1 MISSMS
7 SNILRINL
15 RFGCVDDRSMEE
27 MFVSAAESEREKTK
41 DKIRVYVGDERK
53 RS

>member
-7 SNILRINL
+7 SNILRIDL
-15 RFGCVDDRSMEE
+15 RFGCAEERSMEE
-27 MFVSAAESEREKTK
+27 IFVSAAESEREKTK
-41 DKIRVYVGDERK
+41 DRIRVYVGDERK